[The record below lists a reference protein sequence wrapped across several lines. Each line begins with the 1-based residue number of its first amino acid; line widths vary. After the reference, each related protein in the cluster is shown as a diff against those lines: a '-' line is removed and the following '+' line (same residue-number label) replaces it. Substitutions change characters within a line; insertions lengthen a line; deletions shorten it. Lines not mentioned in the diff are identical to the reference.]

1 MAKVNDDSGFKV
13 RASARI
19 NRGMFVEAASSKC
32 GTSDDSPTQMHALC
46 FNSNASYEG
55 IGNLTIPQA
64 LLAVWTLPSPTFNWK
79 RFQDGDG

>member
-1 MAKVNDDSGFKV
+1 
-13 RASARI
+13 
-19 NRGMFVEAASSKC
+19 
-32 GTSDDSPTQMHALC
+32 LC